1 MQRITRISIAT
12 LFLLAVGAPCL
23 ADEAGE
29 EATTSALETLD
40 YLALF
45 GYMAI
50 IVIVGIYFA
59 RGEKTTDDYFLAGR
73 RVPWWAATLS
83 IFSTYLSAITFMAI
97 PATAFNGNWIT
108 VWMNIG
114 IILVAPVTVFCL
126 LPFFRR
132 LNVTS
137 IYEYLELR
145 FGPGL
150 RVYGSLAFMAYQVAK
165 MGIFLLLPALALA
178 TVTGFNL
185 YLCIAIMGLLC
196 IVYTVLGGIEA
207 VVWTDVLQSVVLIGG
222 ALMCIGMIFSA
233 ENFEFGRMW
242 SVAVTEETNK
252 FSVGDPT
259 TDVFWYFLIGGFFVQ
274 LVPFTSDQAVAQ
286 RFLTTPDEKSA
297 ARSVWA
303 HAAMVIPASLLFF
316 GLGTAL
322 YVFYQTRPEAL
333 PVVEQKDI
341 IVPWFIANELPAGFA
356 GLVIAGLFAATMSS
370 VDSGMHS
377 IATTLTNDVYDKL
390 RPDGSDE
397 KRLGVARFITVLAG
411 LCGTLAAVFL
421 TFSGLD
427 GGSLWILLLQVVI
440 PIGSALTGVFL
451 LGVLT
456 SRAHSSGVAVGVI
469 ASMAVVILFANME
482 NSPLPHPVLK
492 AAAGV
497 LTCMV
502 VGYLVSL
509 AIPGSGRSLAGLTLH
524 TVAQEDDTGK
534 MEAMNE

>member
-1 MQRITRISIAT
+1 MRRITRISIAT
-12 LFLLAVGAPCL
+12 LFLLAVGIPCL

-29 EATTSALETLD
+29 GATTSALETLD

-50 IVIVGIYFA
+50 IVVVGIYFA

-97 PATAFNGNWIT
+97 PAAAFNGNWLTI
-108 VWMNIG
+108 WMNIG

-242 SVAVTEETNK
+242 SVAVNEETNK
-252 FSVGDPT
+252 FSVGNPT

-322 YVFYQTRPEAL
+322 YVFYQAHPEAL
-333 PVVEQKDI
+333 PVVDQKDI
-341 IVPWFIANELPAGFA
+341 IVPWFIANQLPAGFA

-397 KRLGVARFITVLAG
+397 KRLGVARSITVLAG

-456 SRAHSSGVAVGVI
+456 TRAHSSGVAAGVV
-469 ASMAVVILFANME
+469 ASMTVVILFANME

-509 AIPGSGRSLAGLTLH
+509 VIPGPDRSLAGLTLL
-524 TVAQEDDTGK
+524 TVAQDDDTGE
-534 MEAMNE
+534 MGATDE